1 MDKSKILIFLSLLF
15 WVQVCV
21 IAVLGVKVLFFNKP
35 VEAEEKTLTPAMVRE
50 EKL

>member
-21 IAVLGVKVLFFNKP
+21 IAVLGVKVLFFNQRM
-35 VEAEEKTLTPAMVRE
+35 EIEEEVVTPAGVRDTN
-50 EKL
+50 

>member
-21 IAVLGVKVLFFNKP
+21 IAVLGVELLFFNNIEV
-35 VEAEEKTLTPAMVRE
+35 VEEEVVTPAMVRGE
-50 EKL
+50 EL

>member
-21 IAVLGVKVLFFNKP
+21 IAVLGVKVLFFNN
-35 VEAEEKTLTPAMVRE
+35 VGVFEEEVVTPAGVRG

>member
-21 IAVLGVKVLFFNKP
+21 ITVLGVKVLFFNKP
-35 VEAEEKTLTPAMVRE
+35 VEVGEKTTTPAEIRGKM
-50 EKL
+50 